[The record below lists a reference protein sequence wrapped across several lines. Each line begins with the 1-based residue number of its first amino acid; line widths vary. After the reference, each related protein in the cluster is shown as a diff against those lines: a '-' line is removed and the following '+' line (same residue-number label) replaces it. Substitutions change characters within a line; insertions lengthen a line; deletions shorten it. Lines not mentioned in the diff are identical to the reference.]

1 MLQTIFDLLIQRKT
15 TTSSPKQNG
24 VLNGEPSTSKASNI
38 SENKGKENK
47 EQIHYQDD
55 SDEHMDNGE
64 KKRKG
69 EEVRLWN
76 SL

>member
-1 MLQTIFDLLIQRKT
+1 M
-15 TTSSPKQNG
+15 SPPKQNG
-24 VLNGEPSTSKASNI
+24 VLNGEPSTSKASNPVE
-38 SENKGKENK
+38 SKGKENK
-47 EQIHYQDD
+47 EQINYQDD

-69 EEVRLWN
+69 EKISLSPRN

>member
-1 MLQTIFDLLIQRKT
+1 M
-15 TTSSPKQNG
+15 SPKQNG
-24 VLNGEPSTSKASNI
+24 VLNGEPSTSKVSNTI
-38 SENKGKENK
+38 ESKSKEK

-55 SDEHMDNGE
+55 SDEHMDNSE

-69 EEVRLWN
+69 EEVGTCN